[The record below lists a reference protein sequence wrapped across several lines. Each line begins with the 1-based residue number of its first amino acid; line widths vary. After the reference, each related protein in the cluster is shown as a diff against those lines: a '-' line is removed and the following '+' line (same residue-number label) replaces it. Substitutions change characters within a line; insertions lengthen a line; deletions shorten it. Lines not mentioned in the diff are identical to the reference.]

1 MTDYLLGIVGIIFL
15 ITIAEIILPEGKI
28 GHYLKSIFAI
38 IVLLVVIEPVSK
50 IRFNGLTFM
59 FEESEIEYQ
68 ENYLNFIA
76 ETKIKVLNQEFTK
89 YIYDKGI
96 DQVDLEIIYE
106 FNDNDF
112 LVKKV
117 LVNLKKAVI
126 IGENKHINIKETVV
140 QAVVDFFNIETKDI
154 VVNE

>member
-50 IRFNGLTFM
+50 IRFNGLTFT
-59 FEESEIEYQ
+59 FEQAEIDYQ

-89 YIYDKGI
+89 YLYNKGI
-96 DQVDLEIIYE
+96 DKVDLEIIYE

-112 LVKKV
+112 LLKKV
-117 LVNLKKAVI
+117 LVNLEKTVI